1 MSVGLFDSIHLVE
14 ESSFISASLVA
25 LSMMMA
31 LGLAHVNVLG
41 KIDLVKSYGS
51 LSQNIRFFLDG
62 LDFGFLAEGFEM
74 KLQDGVK
81 ENDKKYLKLK

>member
-51 LSQNIRFFLDG
+51 LSQNI
-62 LDFGFLAEGFEM
+62 
-74 KLQDGVK
+74 
-81 ENDKKYLKLK
+81 